1 MRTTTIAILALA
13 LLGAG
18 CSDDDTPTPDQRVQ
32 TDQAAPLPDAGA
44 DRAAPVE
51 LGAPDLS
58 PADALAPDTAF
69 VCSPP
74 AQPGELYALF
84 ASTGVRDISL
94 CEYRGRVLLIVNIAA
109 KCGYTPQLGKLAT
122 LHKTYEA
129 QGLTVLG
136 FYSDQFNQAGT
147 EQEQQSCEA
156 SYGVTFPTFPDVNV
170 NPPNEDPVFTWL
182 KAQPGGAGP
191 VLWNFEKFLVSR
203 DGALLQ
209 RWATAV
215 EPDAAQVVS
224 AIQAA
229 LAP

>member
-1 MRTTTIAILALA
+1 MVKTSRVILILAA
-13 LLGAG
+13 LGAG
-18 CSDDDTPTPDQRVQ
+18 CSDDDNPRL
-32 TDQAAPLPDAGA
+32 DQAALPHDAGVDQATPA
-44 DRAAPVE
+44 D
-51 LGAPDLS
+51 LGSADLQ
-58 PADALAPDTAF
+58 PPDALAPDTGF

-74 AQPGELYALF
+74 AQPGEIYELY

-122 LHKTYEA
+122 LYKTYQA

-136 FYSDQFNQAGT
+136 FYSNQFNQAGS
-147 EQEQQSCEA
+147 EQEQQACQV
-156 SYGVTFPTFPDVNV
+156 SYGVTFPTFPNVAV
-170 NPPNEDPVFTWL
+170 NPPGEDPIFTWL
-182 KAQPGGAGP
+182 KSQPDGAGP

-203 DGALLQ
+203 DGELLQ

-215 EPDAAQVVS
+215 EPDAAQVIA

-229 LAP
+229 LQSAP

>member
-1 MRTTTIAILALA
+1 MNKTLAILALA
-13 LLGAG
+13 ALGAG
-18 CSDDDTPTPDQRVQ
+18 CSDDDTGGPDQQIQ

-44 DRAAPVE
+44 DQAATAE

-58 PADALAPDTAF
+58 PRDALAPDTAF

-74 AQPGELYALF
+74 AKPGELYELY

-94 CEYRGRVLLIVNIAA
+94 CEYRGRVLLIANIAA

-156 SYGVTFPTFPDVNV
+156 SYGVTFPTFLNVNV
-170 NPPNEDPVFTWL
+170 NPPNEDPIFTWL

-203 DGALLQ
+203 DGTLLQ